1 MVRRCPKDRR
11 RKAATDKIRTGS
23 SQDGAGRLQ
32 VMEVVTP
39 QELNIVEEPDYIDI
53 NVTLDSGAAEHVA
66 DASDAPG
73 YVVNPS
79 PGSKAGQG
87 WRTANGE
94 IIPNKGEM
102 ILELEHENSKMS
114 SKFQVGSVSRPLWS
128 VGKLCDAGY
137 KVVFDKDD
145 ATVIHK
151 ASNAPVTTF
160 KRRNALYECDMRL
173 RNPRAMTATPV
184 QEPAKGFR
192 RQERG

>member
-1 MVRRCPKDRR
+1 MKPN
-11 RKAATDKIRTGS
+11 
-23 SQDGAGRLQ
+23 QNGAGCLQ

-39 QELNIVEEPDYIDI
+39 HELNIVEEPDYIDI

-73 YVVNPS
+73 YMVSPS

-102 ILELEHENSKMS
+102 ILELEYENSKMS
-114 SKFQVGSVSRPLWS
+114 SKLQVGSVSRPLWS

-151 ASNAPVTTF
+151 ASNVPVTTF
-160 KRRNALYECDMRL
+160 KRRNALYECDMKL
-173 RNPRAMTATPV
+173 RNPRARTAAGTQGPST
-184 QEPAKGFR
+184 GFR
-192 RQERG
+192 RQERR

>member
-1 MVRRCPKDRR
+1 M
-11 RKAATDKIRTGS
+11 
-23 SQDGAGRLQ
+23 
-32 VMEVVTP
+32 MEVVTP
-39 QELNIVEEPDYIDI
+39 QELNIVEEPEYLDI
-53 NVTLDSGAAEHVA
+53 NVTLDSGAAEHAA
-66 DASDAPG
+66 DTEDAPG
-73 YVVNPS
+73 YAVNPS
-79 PGSKAGQG
+79 LGSRAGQG

-102 ILELEHENSKMS
+102 ILELESENSKMS

-128 VGKLCDAGY
+128 VGKLCDVGY

-173 RNPRAMTATPV
+173 RNPRAKTAAPV
-184 QEPAKGFR
+184 QESSKGFR
-192 RQERG
+192 RQERSVCTLMKPSRL

>member
-1 MVRRCPKDRR
+1 
-11 RKAATDKIRTGS
+11 
-23 SQDGAGRLQ
+23 
-32 VMEVVTP
+32 MEVVTP

-102 ILELEHENSKMS
+102 ILELEYENSKMS

-151 ASNAPVTTF
+151 ASNVPVTTF
-160 KRRNALYECDMRL
+160 KRRNALYECDMKL
-173 RNPRAMTATPV
+173 RNPRARTAAGAQGPST
-184 QEPAKGFR
+184 GFR
-192 RQERG
+192 RQERR

>member
-1 MVRRCPKDRR
+1 
-11 RKAATDKIRTGS
+11 
-23 SQDGAGRLQ
+23 
-32 VMEVVTP
+32 MEVVTP
-39 QELNIVEEPDYIDI
+39 HELNIVEEPDYIDI

-102 ILELEHENSKMS
+102 ILEPEYEDSKMS

-137 KVVFDKDD
+137 KVVFDKDA
-145 ATVIHK
+145 ATAVHK

-173 RNPRAMTATPV
+173 RNPRARTAAVAEGPST
-184 QEPAKGFR
+184 GFR
-192 RQERG
+192 RQERR